1 MLRVIEQHFILCVI
15 ILTAIL
21 ITACS
26 YDLFSPPISKTAWR
40 QTHTAMLTE
49 NFAKESFS
57 LSGLYL
63 NIAGREKPLI
73 IQEFP
78 IYNFVVG
85 LIFLVTD
92 SNPFWGKAVSL
103 FCSILCM
110 LFLIENIRRR
120 YGKRLSLVSGFFFV
134 FSPVGLMMY
143 TSFQPDA
150 FGLMFVMISLWLL
163 ARWTQSRSILVFVFF
178 WLTLLVAGLAKYPL
192 LVPYI
197 PLIALVLFPKTVKMA
212 VQDIKFLPIFLVLFV
227 VPLVSWYLYSRM
239 FLTDYYTSSQLID
252 NMWFVG
258 DLTRFLS
265 PSYYIKM
272 GYTIPF
278 LCLSGL
284 GSLFFVLGLRKLDA
298 IQIAL
303 LAGIPF
309 YLIIIPTAK
318 DQWYYLLPYVP
329 IFSLFMAKGF
339 ISIVEWSISYKRKV
353 ILATFTALFLI
364 GFAICASFT
373 LSRDNVL
380 LASANALNRVSH
392 SDDLVFFVNMHNRA
406 SGIGADNPS
415 LSYLSK
421 RNGWNIQLEGGWW
434 KTQWRGFDV
443 QDIMN
448 QIEKSRKNGAK
459 WVLVTYYTNSLEP
472 WISAFIPK
480 QYHKDPTVYFHG
492 VDGGALIRLLH
503 ERMNMPI
510 EAEGPNFAVLKIREG

>member
-1 MLRVIEQHFILCVI
+1 MLRATENHFILCVI

-21 ITACS
+21 VAACS
-26 YDLFSPPISKTAWR
+26 YDLFSPPISKTVWR
-40 QTHTAMLTE
+40 QTQTAMLTE
-49 NFAKESFS
+49 NFAKEGFS
-57 LSGLYL
+57 LNGLHL
-63 NIAGREKPLI
+63 NITGREKPLMI
-73 IQEFP
+73 YEFP

-110 LFLIENIRRR
+110 LFLIANVRRQ

-163 ARWTQSRSILVFVFF
+163 ARWTQSRSILVFVLFA
-178 WLTLLVAGLAKYPL
+178 LTLLVAGLAKYPL
-192 LVPYI
+192 LVPYL
-197 PLIALVLFPKTVKMA
+197 PLMALVLFPKTVKMA

-227 VPLVSWYLYSRM
+227 VPLFSWYLYSRM
-239 FLTDYYTSSQLID
+239 FLTDYYRSSQLLDSMFLI
-252 NMWFVG
+252 G

-298 IQIAL
+298 IQVAL
-303 LAGIPF
+303 LVGIPF
-309 YLIIIPTAK
+309 YLIIIPTVK
-318 DQWYYLLPYVP
+318 DQWYYLLACVP

-353 ILATFTALFLI
+353 ILAIFTTLFLM
-364 GFAICASFT
+364 GFALCASFT
-373 LSRDNVL
+373 LSRENVL
-380 LASANALNRVSH
+380 LESANALNRVSH
-392 SDDLVFFVNMHNRA
+392 SNDLVFFVNLHNRA
-406 SGIGADNPS
+406 IGIGSANPS
-415 LSYLSK
+415 LSYLSR
-421 RNGWNIQLEGGWW
+421 RNGWNVELEGGGW
-434 KTQWRGFDV
+434 KTQYKGFDV
-443 QDIMN
+443 QDIIN
-448 QIEKSRKNGAK
+448 QIEKNSEKGAK
-459 WVLVTYYTNSLEP
+459 WVLVTYYTNALEP

-480 QYHKDPTVYFHG
+480 QYQRDPSVTFPG
-492 VDGGALIRLLH
+492 VDGGALIKRLR
-503 ERMNMPI
+503 EQMNMPI
-510 EAEGPNFAVLKIREG
+510 EVEGPNFVIFRMIK